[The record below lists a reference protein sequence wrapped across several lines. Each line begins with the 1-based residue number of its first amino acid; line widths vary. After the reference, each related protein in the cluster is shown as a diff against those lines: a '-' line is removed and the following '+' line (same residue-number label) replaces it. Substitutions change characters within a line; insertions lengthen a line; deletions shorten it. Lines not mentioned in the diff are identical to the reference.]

1 MRSNPTSTQT
11 SRLLLITL
19 LSTAL
24 TACGPIGPM
33 PGLALGGTET
43 KAPANFE
50 QAAAVN
56 LVQIKTKR
64 WGWLPQVHH
73 IWAVGID
80 DAVYAVAVPNA
91 SWRKQLEADP
101 NVQLR
106 MGDATYHLIANQIS
120 SDAER
125 RRAYDAYVAKY
136 AGELEEIL
144 GRKATIADAAGMIAF
159 RSYAIVDH

>member
-1 MRSNPTSTQT
+1 MRKLFLVCC
-11 SRLLLITL
+11 LLPL
-19 LSTAL
+19 LN
-24 TACGPIGPM
+24 ACGPIGPM
-33 PGLALGGTET
+33 PGLAIGGVPTD
-43 KAPANFE
+43 APNRFSVV
-50 QAAAVN
+50 AAEN
-56 LVQIKTKR
+56 LVQIKTHR

-80 DAVYAVAVPNA
+80 DAVYVVAVPGA
-91 SWRKQLEADP
+91 SWRERVDQDP

-106 MGDATYHLIANQIS
+106 VGDATYNLIANEIS

-144 GRKATIADAAGMIAF
+144 GRKSTIADAAGMIAF
-159 RSYAIVDH
+159 RSYAMPEH